1 MSNHSGS
8 HMLNSMLARLERE
21 AFFSDIGPEKT
32 EEFFR
37 HIYALSWDYDCNPG
51 EILDGIGERLAI
63 CDTCFTLSKG
73 LVDGTCASCR
83 RDFAS

>member
-8 HMLNSMLARLERE
+8 HMLNSMLALLERE
-21 AFFSDIGPEKT
+21 SFFSEIGPEKT

-37 HIYALSWDYDCNPG
+37 HLYALSWDYDCNPG

-63 CDTCFTLSKG
+63 CNTCFRLSKG
-73 LVDGTCASCR
+73 LVHGTCVSCR
-83 RDFAS
+83 AS

>member
-8 HMLNSMLARLERE
+8 YMLNSMLIMLERE
-21 AFFSDIGPEKT
+21 SFFSEIGPEKT

-37 HIYALSWDYDCNPG
+37 HLYALSWDYDCNPG

-63 CDTCFTLSKG
+63 CDACFALSELDHG
-73 LVDGTCASCR
+73 RCASCR
-83 RDFAS
+83 ASFAS

>member
-8 HMLNSMLARLERE
+8 HMLNSMLARLEQE
-21 AFFSDIGPEKT
+21 AFFSEIGPEKT
-32 EEFFR
+32 DEFFR
-37 HIYALSWDYDCNPG
+37 HIRGLSFDYDCNRG

-73 LVDGTCASCR
+73 LVNGTCASCR
-83 RDFAS
+83 RNFAS